1 MGLTQHENA
10 IANIQE
16 VVHFLAMR
24 GNLGRPGSGVCPVR
38 GHSNVQGDRT
48 MGIWE
53 RPSSQFLD
61 NLEKNFNFNPPREP
75 GLNTVE
81 AIQSMLDKEVKLML
95 AMGGNFLSASP
106 DTNQT
111 AKALQ
116 HLDLSVQ
123 ISTKLN
129 RSHLVTGKQAL
140 ILPCLG
146 RSEIDIQKHGKQFQS
161 VENSMGVVHSTQGN
175 LKPASP
181 HLKSEISI
189 VCELANEILG
199 NHPVNWMELREDYNR
214 IRNLISKCI
223 PGFDNYNQKIKQ
235 KYGFY
240 LPNPVRDSKEFP
252 TSNGK
257 VNFFYHS
264 IPQWKLE
271 KDRYL
276 MMTIRSHDQ
285 FNTTI
290 YGLDDRYRGIKGD
303 RRVLFMNPHDM
314 QDAKLVAEQVINIRS
329 HYKGELRQVNN
340 FRVIPYEIPRGC
352 CASYFPEANPLVPLK
367 CNAKGSM
374 TPASKSVVI
383 EILSELS
390 IRA

>member
-1 MGLTQHENA
+1 MGFFPRSAFGQTVFLVAALLLINQIVSYVTVSFY
-10 IANIQE
+10 
-16 VVHFLAMR
+16 VVKPTIEQV
-24 GNLGRPGSGVCPVR
+24 N
-38 GHSNVQGDRT
+38 
-48 MGIWE
+48 
-53 RPSSQFLD
+53 
-61 NLEKNFNFNPPREP
+61 
-75 GLNTVE
+75 
-81 AIQSMLDKEVKLML
+81 LML
-95 AMGGNFLSASP
+95 AMGGNFLSAAP

-116 HLDLSVQ
+116 QLDLSVQ

-146 RSEIDIQKHGKQFQS
+146 RSEIDIQRQGEQFQS
-161 VENSMGVVHSTQGN
+161 VENSMGIVHSTQGN

-199 NHPVNWMELREDYNR
+199 RTPVNWLELKEDYSR

-223 PGFDNYNQKIKQ
+223 PGFENYNQNIKK

-240 LPNPVRDSKEFP
+240 LPNPIRDNREFP
-252 TSNGK
+252 TNNGK
-257 VNFFYHS
+257 VNFHS
-264 IPQWKLE
+264 HTIPQWKLAR
-271 KDRYL
+271 DRYL

-303 RRVLFMNPHDM
+303 RRVLFMNKNDM
-314 QDAKLVAEQVINIRS
+314 RDAKLVAEQVINIRS
-329 HYKGELRQVNN
+329 HHNGESRQANN
-340 FRVIPYEIPRGC
+340 FRVIPYEIPPGC
-352 CASYFPEANPLVPLK
+352 CATYFPEANVLVPLGLTADK
-367 CNAKGSM
+367 SN
-374 TPASKSVVI
+374 TPVSKSVEV
-383 EILSELS
+383 SVELA
-390 IRA
+390 RDT